1 MMLTDR
7 VKVIFRYLLWGALIP
22 GSVWFIWHQGYERGE
37 ADVRLE
43 VANQKTQQ
51 AADSLNQFIAGTR
64 QLTAQANQASTL
76 LAQQINARQLADEK
90 STEAIREALK
100 KNAASRVGCRFDADV
115 MQELARAREQAATTA
130 TSGFTRPTGRPVSPT
145 SVSGQ

>member
-1 MMLTDR
+1 MTLTDG
-7 VKVIFRYLLWGALIP
+7 VKVIGRYLLWGGLIL
-22 GSVWFIWHQGYERGE
+22 GSVWFIWQQGYERG
-37 ADVRLE
+37 AAAVRLD

-51 AADSLNQFIAGTR
+51 AGDALNQVIDGTR

-76 LAQQINARQLADEK
+76 LAQQINARQQADEK

-100 KNAASRVGCRFDADV
+100 KNAASRIHCVFDADI

-130 TSGFTRPTGRPVSPT
+130 TSGLTRPADRSVSSPG
-145 SVSGQ
+145 VSGQ

>member
-1 MMLTDR
+1 ML
-7 VKVIFRYLLWGALIP
+7 

-37 ADVRLE
+37 ADVRIE

-51 AADSLNQFIAGTR
+51 AADSLNQFIDGAR

-76 LAQQINARQLADEK
+76 LAQQINARQQADEK

-100 KNAASRVGCRFDADV
+100 KNAASRAGCRFDADV
-115 MQELARAREQAATTA
+115 MQELAGARERAATA
-130 TSGFTRPTGRPVSPT
+130 ASSGLTREDDRTMPSSG
-145 SVSGQ
+145 VSGK

>member
-1 MMLTDR
+1 MTSTEW
-7 VKVIFRYLLWGALIP
+7 VKVIARYLLWGALML

-51 AADSLNQFIAGTR
+51 AADSLNQFIDGAR

-76 LAQQINARQLADEK
+76 LAQQINARQQADEK

-100 KNAASRVGCRFDADV
+100 KNAAIRAGCRFDADV
-115 MQELARAREQAATTA
+115 MQELAGARERAATA
-130 TSGFTRPTGRPVSPT
+130 ASSGLTREDDRTMSP
-145 SVSGQ
+145 SGVSGK

>member
-1 MMLTDR
+1 MTSTEW
-7 VKVIFRYLLWGALIP
+7 VKVIARYLLWGALML

-51 AADSLNQFIAGTR
+51 AADSLNQFIDGAR
-64 QLTAQANQASTL
+64 QLTAQANQASSL
-76 LAQQINARQLADEK
+76 LAQQINARQQADEK

-100 KNAASRVGCRFDADV
+100 KNAARRAGCRFDADV
-115 MQELARAREQAATTA
+115 MQELAGARERAATA
-130 TSGFTRPTGRPVSPT
+130 ASSGLTREDDRTMPSSG
-145 SVSGQ
+145 VSGK